1 MHVLMTADTVGG
13 VWTYTQELVSGLIQ
27 QGIRVTLVSLGKLPS
42 PEQSAWIDALPELD
56 YRPTDYRLE
65 WMQDS
70 ERDVEESGNYLES
83 VIREVRPDL
92 LHLNQYCYGTVSP
105 EIPRIVVAHSDVVSW
120 WVAVYGHEPE
130 ETPWIRWYRDTVT
143 SGLGCADVVVAP
155 SQWMLDALR
164 NYYTRPGFGVVVY
177 NGRDPARFDPDRPKK
192 DFILSVGRLWDKAKQ
207 VALLL
212 QRDQAIPVCIAGS
225 GEEPGKDVGC
235 ENEPTIK
242 NQQLK
247 GSQSPEQLRGLFAD
261 AAIYAATSCYEPF
274 GLAPVEAALSG
285 CALVANDIP
294 TFHELWGDSACY
306 FQRNDPDDLAAII
319 TVLSKDKR
327 FRRKYADA
335 AYETAHAKFTADEM
349 TAQYAAL
356 YQSVTSAEAVA

>member
-1 MHVLMTADTVGG
+1 
-13 VWTYTQELVSGLIQ
+13 
-27 QGIRVTLVSLGKLPS
+27 
-42 PEQSAWIDALPELD
+42 
-56 YRPTDYRLE
+56 
-65 WMQDS
+65 
-70 ERDVEESGNYLES
+70 
-83 VIREVRPDL
+83 
-92 LHLNQYCYGTVSP
+92 
-105 EIPRIVVAHSDVVSW
+105 
-120 WVAVYGHEPE
+120 
-130 ETPWIRWYRDTVT
+130 
-143 SGLGCADVVVAP
+143 
-155 SQWMLDALR
+155 MLDALR

-274 GLAPVEAALSG
+274 GLAPLEAALSG
-285 CALVANDIP
+285 CALIANDIP
-294 TFHELWGDSACY
+294 TFHELWGD
-306 FQRNDPDDLAAII
+306 
-319 TVLSKDKR
+319 
-327 FRRKYADA
+327 
-335 AYETAHAKFTADEM
+335 
-349 TAQYAAL
+349 AAL
-356 YQSVTSAEAVA
+356 YFKRNDADSLADAVRLLSDNPAIRAEYGQRAYERARHLFTA

>member
-1 MHVLMTADTVGG
+1 
-13 VWTYTQELVSGLIQ
+13 
-27 QGIRVTLVSLGKLPS
+27 
-42 PEQSAWIDALPELD
+42 
-56 YRPTDYRLE
+56 
-65 WMQDS
+65 
-70 ERDVEESGNYLES
+70 
-83 VIREVRPDL
+83 
-92 LHLNQYCYGTVSP
+92 
-105 EIPRIVVAHSDVVSW
+105 
-120 WVAVYGHEPE
+120 
-130 ETPWIRWYRDTVT
+130 RWYRDTVT

-261 AAIYAATSCYEPF
+261 AA
-274 GLAPVEAALSG
+274 
-285 CALVANDIP
+285 
-294 TFHELWGDSACY
+294 
-306 FQRNDPDDLAAII
+306 
-319 TVLSKDKR
+319 
-327 FRRKYADA
+327 
-335 AYETAHAKFTADEM
+335 YETAQVKFTAEAM

>member
-1 MHVLMTADTVGG
+1 MGAGASLLHWTISRERLQRHSRFASGANRGSGMHVLMTADTVGG

-42 PEQSAWIDALPELD
+42 LQQGAWIDALPELD

-92 LHLNQYCYGTVSP
+92 LHLSQYCYGTVSP

-120 WVAVYGHEPE
+120 WVAVHGHEPE

-164 NYYTRPGFGVVVY
+164 NYYTRPGFGVGFTTGLVLA
-177 NGRDPARFDPDRPKK
+177 GFAAIGPKK
-192 DFILSVGRLWDKAKQ
+192 NFIFS
-207 VALLL
+207 
-212 QRDQAIPVCIAGS
+212 
-225 GEEPGKDVGC
+225 
-235 ENEPTIK
+235 
-242 NQQLK
+242 
-247 GSQSPEQLRGLFAD
+247 
-261 AAIYAATSCYEPF
+261 
-274 GLAPVEAALSG
+274 LA
-285 CALVANDIP
+285 
-294 TFHELWGDSACY
+294 
-306 FQRNDPDDLAAII
+306 R
-319 TVLSKDKR
+319 
-327 FRRKYADA
+327 
-335 AYETAHAKFTADEM
+335 
-349 TAQYAAL
+349 
-356 YQSVTSAEAVA
+356 EAVKQSKVKLGSWADG